1 MIELALLVMLLL
13 LSAFFSGSEIA
24 LFSVPQARAR
34 ALADEGRRGSAA
46 LAELRANPDRLLITI
61 LIGNNVANIAAAS
74 IATFEATRA
83 LGSAG
88 VGLATGAVTLLVLF
102 FGEITPKSFASSRAV
117 PFSLFAAPILRT
129 LSRALFFLVVPLEA
143 VTRLLVPR
151 GAGRNPGV
159 TEMEIRRLTQ
169 MGHLAGA
176 IEEHERQLIERAFL
190 MDTTRAWEVMTP
202 RVDIFAW
209 PGDRTV
215 AAVEA
220 ELEGVPYSRIP
231 VYDQSLDDVTG
242 VVYLRDVFEALVEGR
257 GDASLGELSR
267 EAFFVPSTVTLVELL
282 REFQARRVHMGVVVD
297 EYGGTDGLVT
307 MEDILEELVGEIVDE
322 VDIPEETIVRINP
335 DEALVEGS
343 ADLRDINDVFG
354 TDLPVAEHRSLNGYL
369 LEELGRVPR
378 PQELIE
384 RRGLRMEILGSTDTQ
399 VTRVRLVRS
408 EAAGRSG
415 GRSTLDRVPG
425 SRQVGE
431 RRGPTGRGPSGASG
445 DAAEE
450 PDRAG

>member
-1 MIELALLVMLLL
+1 VIEALALLVLLL

-34 ALADEGRRGSAA
+34 ALADEGRRGSGA
-46 LAELRANPDRLLITI
+46 LAELRSQPDRLLITI
-61 LIGNNVANIAAAS
+61 LIGNNVVNIAAAS

-83 LGSAG
+83 FGSAG

-102 FGEITPKSFASSRAV
+102 FGEITPKSFASSHAV
-117 PFSLFAAPILRT
+117 TFSLFAAPIVLG
-129 LSRALFFLVVPLEA
+129 LSRALFFLVIPLEHL
-143 VTRLLVPR
+143 TRLFVPR
-151 GAGRNPGV
+151 GAGRSAPGV

-209 PGDRTV
+209 PQDRTV
-215 AAVEA
+215 DDLAP
-220 ELEGVPYSRIP
+220 ELGSVPYSRIP
-231 VYDQSLDDVTG
+231 VYDESLDDITG
-242 VVYLRDVFEALVEGR
+242 VLYLRDAFEALVEGR
-257 GDASLGELSR
+257 GATTLADLAR
-267 EAFFVPSTVTLVELL
+267 EPFVVPGSVTLVELL
-282 REFQARRVHMGVVVD
+282 REFQARRVHVGVVVD

-307 MEDILEELVGEIVDE
+307 LEDILEELVGEIVDE
-322 VDIPEETIVRINP
+322 VDVPEETIIRISRE
-335 DEALVEGS
+335 EALVDGS

-378 PQELIE
+378 PHETVE
-384 RRGLRMEILGSTDTQ
+384 RQGLRMEVLGSTDTQ
-399 VTRVRLVRS
+399 VTRVRLVRAGTRRS
-408 EAAGRSG
+408 ERG
-415 GRSTLDRVPG
+415 GRSTV
-425 SRQVGE
+425 
-431 RRGPTGRGPSGASG
+431 
-445 DAAEE
+445 DA
-450 PDRAG
+450 RARD